1 MQEPGGGKDEW
12 DVGDHVD
19 DGGPGDGERGDAVVV
34 LQDGGDDDEL
44 GVKYI

>member
-1 MQEPGGGKDEW
+1 MEEPRCGEDKW

-19 DGGPGDGERGDAVVV
+19 HGGPRDDERGDGVVA
-34 LQDGGDDDEL
+34 LENGGDDDEL